1 MCYLQKSSASTKGME
16 IIMRLGNQ
24 HAQATQQAPKKAPPR
39 HKNNNLPGKRLTFLD
54 KVATLKFKQYLSAL
68 KDLPETELIYLIT
81 QSEDPD
87 RRAAAYLHLIKS
99 GNLADLQKL
108 SQLINLDYCDEQG
121 RNAVLTACINN
132 RIDVLTWLIED
143 EEISLDVTDNDGNT
157 PILLAIENGHLD
169 LLHRLN
175 TPTSEGGFGL
185 ELDIATDDAYTH
197 PVMRAAFD
205 DQPEV
210 LHELV
215 KPIDAG
221 GFGLSLDVR
230 DHHDFGLDAIAMQRN
245 ATKVLVELLKPA
257 DQGGLGCV
265 IDTSNLI
272 TYYPDNGRGFNGNRY
287 VVFYTAA
294 KDTEAVVV
302 LDTFTGNRETFH
314 PEKRMGAGGFGSVM
328 KFTFGTQMF
337 AVKKPKHDWIKMRE
351 DQSDIDAYKN
361 HKKWMKHEYKYLS
374 IAYPDNGPYVLQQ
387 LRDIK
392 KNLRRY
398 SYRLIMPVVPGKEL
412 EKHQKAFRRADQI
425 AVAFLRIAEEIQR
438 IHNLGIIHGDI
449 RTGNILIEPTKING
463 KEDISVHLLDFYMAH
478 KIGKNAPFDDSNN
491 PYVAP
496 ERLRWDVAGHPSQD
510 VFSLAITF
518 KDALSEIRRADKTI
532 DSQLDKHFP
541 AIKDLIKR
549 GQSISISHRP
559 SLPEFISTLRQ
570 QLHAYK
576 APTTTMNIK
585 PAKLTPTSALR
596 ANSIF
601 DSSTWDARPEP
612 AGNRQKKRKIR

>member
-1 MCYLQKSSASTKGME
+1 
-16 IIMRLGNQ
+16 MRVRNQ
-24 HAQATQQAPKKAPPR
+24 YAHAPKQTARKTKPTHNKLA
-39 HKNNNLPGKRLTFLD
+39 LTAKQEAFLD
-54 KVATLKFKQYLSAL
+54 NLATKKSKHYLSAI
-68 KDLPETELIYLIT
+68 KDLSNTELKYLIT
-81 QSEDPD
+81 SCEDQD
-87 RRAAAYLHLIKS
+87 QRSAAYLHLIQRGELS
-99 GNLADLQKL
+99 DLQNLSKL
-108 SQLINLDYCDEQG
+108 IDFNYVDEQG
-121 RNAVLTACINN
+121 ANAVLVACIHN
-132 RIDVLTWLIED
+132 RIDVLTWLTED
-143 EEISLDVTDNDGNT
+143 EGLSLDVTDNNGDT
-157 PILLAIENGHLD
+157 PILLAISKGHRE
-169 LLHRLN
+169 LLHALN
-175 TPTSEGGFGL
+175 TPITEGGFGL
-185 ELDIATDDAYTH
+185 EFDTITNDAHTH
-197 PVMRAAFD
+197 PIMRAAYD
-205 DQPEV
+205 NQAEL
-210 LHELV
+210 LHEMVTPVEL
-215 KPIDAG
+215 G

-230 DHHDFGLDAIAMQRN
+230 DVHDFGLDAIAMQHN
-245 ATKVLVELLKPA
+245 ATDVLHKLLKPVNK
-257 DQGGLGCV
+257 GGLGGV
-265 IDTSNLI
+265 IDKSNLMI
-272 TYYPDNGRGFNGNRY
+272 YYPDNGRGFDTNRY

-294 KDTEAVVV
+294 NDTEAVVV
-302 LDTFTGNRETFH
+302 LDTLTGNSETYH
-314 PEKRMGAGGFGSVM
+314 PEKRMGAGGFGSVI
-328 KFTFGTQMF
+328 KFTFGSQMF
-337 AVKKPKHDWIKMRE
+337 AVKKPKQDWIKMRE

-374 IAYPDNGPYVLQQ
+374 LAYPDNGPYVLQQ
-387 LRDIK
+387 LRGIK

-412 EKHQKAFRRADQI
+412 EKHQKTFRRADQI

-463 KEDISVHLLDFYMAH
+463 KDDVSVHLLDFYMAH

-518 KDALSEIRRADKTI
+518 KDALSQITRADKTI

-549 GQSISISHRP
+549 GQSITISHRP

-585 PAKLTPTSALR
+585 PAKIAPTSALR

-601 DSSTWDARPEP
+601 DSSTWGAREEP
-612 AGNRQKKRKIR
+612 VANRQKKRKIR